1 MREKIQ
7 DFSNSSFLTAARHWL
22 IKKIAGDHMVVL
34 NARIDIVNRYDYPE
48 GTAASIGP
56 VDGGLVAGVVFPAY
70 GDTLIKL
77 SGNRHK

>member
-1 MREKIQ
+1 
-7 DFSNSSFLTAARHWL
+7 
-22 IKKIAGDHMVVL
+22 MVVL